1 MARIRLATIPTT
13 TTPVAGEISIY
24 AKGDDNLYLKDSSG
38 LERLIID
45 STSASQSFK
54 VDYFTL
60 TLGEIIA
67 GQVTLTSTPAETSKV
82 LLTPYEGVPSFYGMD
97 FTVAGNVLSW
107 TGLGLDG
114 LLEPGDILQ
123 VIYIS

>member
-13 TTPVAGEISIY
+13 TTPASGEVSIY
-24 AKGDDNLYLKDSSG
+24 AKGDDNLYLKDSTG
-38 LERLIID
+38 LERLILD
-45 STSASQSFK
+45 SSSASDPIK
-54 VDYFTL
+54 VEYFTL

-67 GQVTLTSTPAETSKV
+67 GQVTLASTPIHPAKV
-82 LLTPYEGVPSFYGMD
+82 LLTPYEGVPSFYGLD

-114 LLEPGDILQ
+114 LLGPGDILQ
-123 VIYIS
+123 VVYIS

>member
-13 TTPVAGEISIY
+13 TTPASGEVSIY
-24 AKGDDNLYLKDSSG
+24 AKGDDNLYLKDSTG
-38 LERLIID
+38 LERLILD
-45 STSASQSFK
+45 SSTASDPIK
-54 VDYFTL
+54 VEYFTL

-67 GQVTLTSTPAETSKV
+67 GQVTLASTPIHPAKV
-82 LLTPYEGVPSFYGMD
+82 LLTPYEGVPSFYGLD

-114 LLEPGDILQ
+114 LLGPGDILQ
-123 VIYIS
+123 VVYIS

>member
-13 TTPVAGEISIY
+13 TTPASGEISIY
-24 AKGDDNLYLKDSSG
+24 AKADTNLYLKDPTG

-45 STSASQSFK
+45 STCAAEPLK
-54 VDYFTL
+54 VEYFTL
-60 TLGEIIA
+60 TLGDIIA
-67 GQVTLTSTPAETSKV
+67 GQVTLTDTPIHANRV
-82 LLTPYEGVPSFYGMD
+82 LLTPYEGVPSFYGLD

-123 VIYIS
+123 VIYVA